1 MLYPA
6 VTTYKMEHKLG
17 FANNTQKHFKTIVK
31 CSNQNVREVV

>member
-17 FANNTQKHFKTIVK
+17 FANTQKDFKTIVK
-31 CSNQNVREVV
+31 CSNENVREVV